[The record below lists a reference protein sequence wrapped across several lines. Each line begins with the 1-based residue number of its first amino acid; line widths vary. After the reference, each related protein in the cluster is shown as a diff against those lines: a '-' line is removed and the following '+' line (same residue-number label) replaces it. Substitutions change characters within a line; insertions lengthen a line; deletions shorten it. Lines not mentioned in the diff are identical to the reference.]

1 MNYLLLISALT
12 LSAIAAFYAISGLV
26 AIFAAAVIP
35 IIIMGSSLEA
45 SKLVLASWMYRNWGK
60 CPVLMKTY
68 FTFALVVLML
78 LTSMGIFG
86 FLSKA
91 HLDQAKDSG
100 GNSLQI
106 ELIDNKIQRQ
116 QQRITDATIVVGQ
129 LDKAVQVLID
139 NDRIRGKNGSIAVR
153 ESQKEERAQ
162 LNSVIDDASE
172 TISKLRQEKLTLD
185 KERIKIEAEVGPI
198 KYIAAL
204 IYGDENVND
213 TILEKAVRIVI
224 IMIVVVFDPLAV
236 LMVVA
241 ANWSLYR
248 REEPEIKL
256 QEESKEVSPTPKK
269 FLNPSQHLKNQN
281 Q

>member
-68 FTFALVVLML
+68 FTFALVVLMM

-91 HLDQAKDSG
+91 HLDQAKDTG

-106 ELIDNKIQRQ
+106 QLIDNKIERQ
-116 QQRITDATIVVGQ
+116 QQRINDSNIVIGQ

-185 KERIKIEAEVGPI
+185 KERIEIEAEVGPI

-204 IYGDENVND
+204 IYGDENVNN
-213 TILEKAVRIVI
+213 TILEKSVRIVI

-248 REEPEIKL
+248 REEPVIKL
-256 QEESKEVSPTPKK
+256 EEEPKEVSPTPKK
-269 FLNPSQHLKNQN
+269 FSNPSQHLKNQN